1 MTYPY
6 DPNKI
11 IEHFWRRSGKGQ
23 APNKKYAILDAA
35 RDEAIYPKL
44 MVSDVD
50 EICLYHGTQ
59 ADALAEVAPYLV
71 RLRRKDSFF
80 EWLLN
85 NGWGKSWGIFI
96 ESPADID
103 EIKEHFQKLIT
114 VYDQYE
120 EPLFFRYYDPRVL
133 RIYLPTCYEVE
144 LQIVFGPVRHYCV
157 ETEDG
162 LSMIEYSC
170 DYGRL
175 TQRIIDLSQPK
186 QSK

>member
-1 MTYPY
+1 MLSHVHQSVI
-6 DPNKI
+6 K
-11 IEHFWRRSGKGQ
+11 HLWRKAGKGQ
-23 APNKKYAILDAA
+23 APNKKYVILDAA
-35 RDEAIYPKL
+35 RDEAVYPKL

-50 EICLYHGTQ
+50 EICLYQRKQ

-71 RLRRKDSFF
+71 RLRREDSFL

-96 ESPADID
+96 ESSADIN
-103 EIKEHFQKLIT
+103 ELKEHFQKFIT
-114 VYDQYE
+114 VYDE
-120 EPLFFRYYDPRVL
+120 DDESFFFRYYDPRVL
-133 RIYLPTCYEVE
+133 RIYLPTCNEVE
-144 LQIVFGPVRHYCV
+144 LQIMFGPVKHYCV

-162 LSMIEYSC
+162 NSMIEYSC
-170 DYGRL
+170 DYGQL